1 MRSYAES
8 KVKLPQQFVDPLEKA
23 FSITHLGFQRQLV
36 HRGNQPGKSANKEV
50 E

>member
-23 FSITHLGFQRQLV
+23 FSFFQRQLV